1 MPKFAMISMV
11 AVAALIGAAVATP
24 HPECEPCAA
33 VKGQDLEA
41 LANNGKVGRLDPFV
55 GEGWW
60 PHE

>member
-1 MPKFAMISMV
+1 MV